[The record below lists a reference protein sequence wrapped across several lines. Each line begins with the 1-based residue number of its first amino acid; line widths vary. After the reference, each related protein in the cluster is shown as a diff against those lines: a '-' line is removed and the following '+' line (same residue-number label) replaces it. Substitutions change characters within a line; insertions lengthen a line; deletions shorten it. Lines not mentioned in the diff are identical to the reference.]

1 MVKKIKKIS
10 KSSSWLSPAILGL
23 IFLAVTG
30 FLVLSN
36 FRINQKRSALL
47 GEIDGLQKQI
57 QEIQDRNDQLRS
69 GISNTETQSYWEERM
84 REQGYKKTGEEAVV
98 VLPSENGQASSTESS
113 KNFLQKIWEKLGL

>member
-10 KSSSWLSPAILGL
+10 KSYSWLSPAILGL

-113 KNFLQKIWEKLGL
+113 KNFFQKIWEKLGL